1 MRGHIRK
8 RGKNSWQIAIYRG
21 RDPDGKRLYDYV
33 TVRGTKRQAE
43 QRLTE
48 LVRGLDTGEY
58 VEPSQETLGEYLSRW
73 FKVVKPSL
81 AYKTVGNYSLAIR
94 HLTQSLGPIRLDRLS
109 AIQIQAA
116 YQELAPHPHT
126 AAYAHRVLR
135 RALNQ
140 AVKWGLLVR
149 NPALLVDAPR
159 TPKREMQ
166 TWTAEQA
173 RRFLDVA
180 RSNRLYSLYL
190 TIMTTGM
197 REGELLGLR
206 WSDVDL
212 DRGEF
217 TIRQSLVRGGKDPIF
232 KPPKTESGYR
242 VVPIPPVVKDALVS
256 YRKAEIERRLALG
269 PIYSDHGL
277 VWPSEVGTPI
287 VARNLVRQF
296 KSLIEKANKE
306 NENAGENEK
315 AKLPDIRFYDLRHT
329 HATLLLE
336 SGIHPKVVQE
346 RLGHSSIRV
355 TMDTY
360 SHVMPHMQ
368 KEASESIEKSLFGN
382 SG

>member
-8 RGKNSWQIAIYRG
+8 RGEDSWQIAIYRG

-33 TVRGTKRQAE
+33 TVQGTKRQAQ

-48 LVRGLDTGEY
+48 ILRQLDTGEY
-58 VEPSQETLGEYLSRW
+58 VEPSQETLSEYLARW
-73 FKVVKPSL
+73 FEIVKPSL
-81 AYKTVGNYSLAIR
+81 AYKTVRNYSLAIR
-94 HLTQSLGPIRLDRLS
+94 HLAQSLGPIRLNRLT
-109 AIQIQAA
+109 AMQIQEA
-116 YQELAPHPHT
+116 YHELTPHS

-135 RALNQ
+135 RALNH
-140 AVKWGLLVR
+140 AIRWGLLAR

-159 TPKREMQ
+159 APKREMR

-173 RRFLDVA
+173 RRFLEVA

-212 DRGEF
+212 EKGEF
-217 TIRQSLVRGGKDPIF
+217 TIRQALVKGGKNPIF

-242 VVPIPPVVKDALVS
+242 VVPIPPVVKDALGS

-296 KSLIEKANKE
+296 KSLIEKANKK
-306 NENAGENEK
+306 NEKAGENEK
-315 AKLPDIRFYDLRHT
+315 EKLPDIRFYDLRHT